1 MIRWD
6 LETGKILQQF
16 FNKDNLLFTS
26 FVITPDGDRAIANE
40 DYGINLWDLNSGQV
54 IKKLG
59 THNVYP
65 IRMAVSP
72 DGRIGV
78 SGDVQGE
85 IRVWD
90 LVEGELREQF
100 QGHQGAVTYLSFSE
114 DGQSLYSGGPDKLR
128 IWSLKNGAE
137 LRRFEH
143 ESPVRGVAYSPDG
156 LSAISVEEEGTL
168 HLWDLET
175 GKDQLRIELPDD
187 GWDAVYT
194 LDGSS
199 ALVGFIEGDVI
210 QYDLSTGQEI
220 QRLGG
225 EDGKD
230 GHLDAVTVEVLQDG
244 ETVLTGSHA
253 ASSDDRHLF
262 LWNLVNGSQLQAYDV
277 PEVFALDVSP
287 DGSRALLA
295 GSYGIIELDL
305 ETGEEIRQLD
315 GHENFVWDVDYT
327 PDGKRA
333 LTSSWDST
341 LILWDLRAGRKSINC
356 VVISIR
362 SGLLIF
368 TRVEEKPSPVPV
380 TVR

>member
-1 MIRWD
+1 
-6 LETGKILQQF
+6 
-16 FNKDNLLFTS
+16 
-26 FVITPDGDRAIANE
+26 
-40 DYGINLWDLNSGQV
+40 
-54 IKKLG
+54 
-59 THNVYP
+59 
-65 IRMAVSP
+65 MAVSP
-72 DGRIGV
+72 DGRMGV

-114 DGQSLYSGGPDKLR
+114 DGQCLYSGGPDKLR

-168 HLWDLET
+168 HLWDMET

-341 LILWDLRAGRKSINC
+341 LILWDLESGEKIYQLRGHFDQVRPVDIHPSGRKAISGSRDGTLILWDLERGEAIRRYFGHNAQINDVTFSPDGQNVLSIDQ
-356 VVISIR
+356 
-362 SGLLIF
+362 
-368 TRVEEKPSPVPV
+368 
-380 TVR
+380 